1 MKKTPKK
8 NAGKKASEL
17 ITKCDKLEE
26 PVTNSCLA
34 SDQRSSGDQSKEAV
48 AICDQL
54 DNEVEIIPIEEID
67 IAKLIVVVRSQQVL
81 IDRDLAM
88 LYHVETKVLN
98 QKVKRN
104 IARFPERYRFQLT
117 KDEMQELVTNCD
129 RFKSLKHSTSPSY
142 AFTEQGL
149 SMLSAVL
156 SSQKAVDTSIR
167 IMDAFVGMRRYLSS
181 NAHIFQRLD
190 HLEMQQLENKKWK
203 EQTDE
208 KIDLILDKMDANSPK
223 LLTEQ
228 IFATGCVW
236 DAWAYVSDLV
246 RSAKQRIVL
255 IDNFVDDRVLSL
267 LDKRGD
273 GVEAIELLHKKRYAD
288 SIIGALISHLC

>member
-1 MKKTPKK
+1 MEKTPKK
-8 NAGKKASEL
+8 IAGKKASEL

-156 SSQKAVDTSIR
+156 SSQKTVDTSIR

>member
-129 RFKSLKHSTSPSY
+129 RFKSLNIQLLHP
-142 AFTEQGL
+142 
-149 SMLSAVL
+149 MLS
-156 SSQKAVDTSIR
+156 QNR
-167 IMDAFVGMRRYLSS
+167 GYL
-181 NAHIFQRLD
+181 
-190 HLEMQQLENKKWK
+190 
-203 EQTDE
+203 
-208 KIDLILDKMDANSPK
+208 
-223 LLTEQ
+223 
-228 IFATGCVW
+228 C
-236 DAWAYVSDLV
+236 
-246 RSAKQRIVL
+246 
-255 IDNFVDDRVLSL
+255 SL
-267 LDKRGD
+267 LFFPAKRLLIQ
-273 GVEAIELLHKKRYAD
+273 VSELWMLLLVCVAICLQMLT
-288 SIIGALISHLC
+288 SFSALIIWKCNNLRTRNGRNKQTRRLTSFLIRWMPTPPSF

>member
-1 MKKTPKK
+1 
-8 NAGKKASEL
+8 
-17 ITKCDKLEE
+17 
-26 PVTNSCLA
+26 
-34 SDQRSSGDQSKEAV
+34 
-48 AICDQL
+48 
-54 DNEVEIIPIEEID
+54 
-67 IAKLIVVVRSQQVL
+67 
-81 IDRDLAM
+81 
-88 LYHVETKVLN
+88 
-98 QKVKRN
+98 
-104 IARFPERYRFQLT
+104 
-117 KDEMQELVTNCD
+117 
-129 RFKSLKHSTSPSY
+129 
-142 AFTEQGL
+142 
-149 SMLSAVL
+149 
-156 SSQKAVDTSIR
+156 
-167 IMDAFVGMRRYLSS
+167 MDAFVGMRRYLSS

-190 HLEMQQLENKKWK
+190 NLEMQQLENKKWK

-273 GVEAIELLHKKRYAD
+273 EVEATIH
-288 SIIGALISHLC
+288 I